1 MKRKKMAMNKTNERI
16 EEDEIAACKTDVKLK
31 VDLKHKQ
38 PARAALHAL
47 PELRNARR
55 NDAHRSHAHRKLRWL
70 RSEAD
75 LHSPVPRLP
84 SRGHEPHSPR
94 LRLSFLLLSLQRDLQ
109 IPKMSPKMT

>member
-38 PARAALHAL
+38 PARAALNAL
-47 PELRNARR
+47 PKLRHARR

-75 LHSPVPRLP
+75 LHSPMPRLP
-84 SRGHEPHSPR
+84 CRRHDPHSLR
-94 LRLSFLLLSLQRDLQ
+94 FRLSFLLLSLQSERST
-109 IPKMSPKMT
+109 KMSPK